1 MTKSYTVM
9 LAIVILLGCRQSQQ
23 KQNIPVSDSFPTELV
38 HFEPYQHNPVFAGTN
53 ANTWDKK
60 IRERGYI
67 LFEDSIY
74 RMWYT
79 GYNNEKA
86 DRHPGYATS
95 TDGLTWKRYSDKPI
109 YDADWV
115 EDMCIIKHDSIYYMF
130 AEGRDDIA
138 HILISADGINWKEK
152 GNIDIRKTNGEPIDK
167 GEYGTPTIWYEN
179 KTWYL
184 FYERGDLG
192 IWLATSKD
200 MNVWTNVQDDP
211 VLALG
216 PDAYDKY
223 AVAMNQVIKYDG
235 KYYGYYHA
243 SDTKEWKEWSVNI
256 AMSDDLIH
264 WKKYEHNPIMQHNR
278 SSGIV
283 VNNGKGYRLYTMHPD
298 VNVFLPAEEK

>member
-1 MTKSYTVM
+1 MIRIFI
-9 LAIVILLGCRQSQQ
+9 AILPLTFLLSCQQTAQ
-23 KQNIPVSDSFPTELV
+23 KQVIPATDSFPAALV
-38 HFEPYQHNPVFAGTN
+38 DFEPYPQNPVFAGSDT
-53 ANTWDKK
+53 NTWDRK

-79 GYNNEKA
+79 GYASEA
-86 DRHPGYATS
+86 SDRHLGYATS
-95 TDGLTWKRYSDKPI
+95 TDGFNWKRYSDKPI
-109 YDADWV
+109 YDAGWV
-115 EDMCIIKHDSIYYMF
+115 EDMCVIKNDGIYYMF

-138 HILISADGINWKEK
+138 HILSSPDGIQWEEK
-152 GNIDIRKTNGEPIDK
+152 GNIDIRKANGEPIDK
-167 GEYGTPTIWYEN
+167 GAYGTPTVWFEN
-179 KTWYL
+179 NTWYL

-192 IWLATSKD
+192 VWLATSKD
-200 MNVWTNVQDDP
+200 MNIWTNVQDDP

-216 PDAYDKY
+216 PEAYDKY
-223 AVAMNQVIKYDG
+223 AVAMNQVIKYNG

-256 AMSDDLIH
+256 AVSDDLIH

-283 VNNGKGYRLYTMHPD
+283 VHNGNGYRLYTMHPD
-298 VNVFLPAEEK
+298 VNVFLEKK